1 MPASFSATNCAAIA
15 ERSTSVQPLLTV
27 MVPCHNEA
35 ESLPR
40 LFFELDRLESA
51 LQEQYEL
58 EFLLVDDG
66 SRDATWEMLLSH
78 AAERANVRLAKHDE
92 CRGIAA
98 ALATGI
104 SQARGEIVASLD
116 ADCTYE
122 PLQLVRL
129 LRLLTDGV
137 DVVVASPYHPA
148 GEVVGVPRWRLA
160 LSQLA
165 SRCYRLLMHNKLH
178 TYTSCVR
185 VYRKAAV
192 ADVSVAQAG
201 FVGVVELLWR
211 VDQRGGTIVECPAVL
226 AVRTTGQSK
235 MRLLRTSLAHA
246 RFLFSATIERALSF
260 AGRGRR
266 RQSTVQPS
274 LTPQT
279 P

>member
-1 MPASFSATNCAAIA
+1 MPAALSATNRAALA

-51 LQEQYEL
+51 LEAQYEL

-78 AAERANVRLAKHDE
+78 AAERANVRLAQHVE

-122 PLQLVRL
+122 PLVLVRL

-165 SRCYRLLMHNKLH
+165 SRSYRLLMHNKLH
-178 TYTSCVR
+178 TYTSCVWI
-185 VYRKAAV
+185 YRKTAV
-192 ADVSVAQAG
+192 SDVSVAHAG

-260 AGRGRR
+260 AGRGCR